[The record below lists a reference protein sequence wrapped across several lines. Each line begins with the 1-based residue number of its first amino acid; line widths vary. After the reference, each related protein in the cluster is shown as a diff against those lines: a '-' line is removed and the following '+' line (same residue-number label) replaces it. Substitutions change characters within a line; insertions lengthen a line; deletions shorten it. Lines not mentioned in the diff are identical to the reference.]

1 MSNKKKKRRLRVD
14 RVIITAVVMVLLIFG
29 IYKGVSFVI
38 QQFNGSHSTEGEKK
52 EDNSNQNNEK
62 QYIATVIIDPGHG
75 GYDGGSNRDGVYEKN
90 ISLTT
95 SKAVAEKLEEAN
107 IKAILT
113 RSTDEALGDNK
124 VTDLQK
130 RVDMSAENKAK
141 YFISIHVNDFENR
154 SDISG
159 FEIYTKDENSKQ
171 LATSISNQIEK
182 LNYSKNRG
190 LVDGKS
196 LAVLRDNTVP
206 SVLVELGFIN
216 NENDFS
222 FLKDDQKLQKI
233 GESIADGIIESI
245 NEN

>member
-1 MSNKKKKRRLRVD
+1 MSKKQKKRRLRID
-14 RVIITAVVMVLLIFG
+14 RVIIAVVVMILLIFG
-29 IYKGVSFVI
+29 IYKGISFVVE
-38 QQFNGSHSTEGEKK
+38 QLSGSHTTDVDKK
-52 EDNSNQNNEK
+52 EDDNNENNGK
-62 QYIATVIIDPGHG
+62 QYLATVIIDPGHG
-75 GYDGGSNRDGVYEKN
+75 GYDGGSNREGVYEKN

-95 SKAVAEKLEEAN
+95 AKAVAEKLEEAN
-107 IKAILT
+107 IKAVLT
-113 RSTDEALGDNK
+113 RSSDEALGDNK

-130 RVDMSAENKAK
+130 RVDMSAENNAK

-159 FEIYTKDENSKQ
+159 FEIYIKDENSKQ
-171 LATSISNQIEK
+171 LATSISKQIET

-222 FLKDDQKLQKI
+222 FLKDDKKLQNI
-233 GESIADGIIESI
+233 GESIAKGIIESI